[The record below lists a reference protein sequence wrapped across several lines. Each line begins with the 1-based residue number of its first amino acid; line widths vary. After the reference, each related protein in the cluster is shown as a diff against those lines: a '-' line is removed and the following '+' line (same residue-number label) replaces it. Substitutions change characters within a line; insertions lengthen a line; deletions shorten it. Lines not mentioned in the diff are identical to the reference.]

1 MKPVVIFALLCIV
14 LGQSQS
20 ISDSSAVVG
29 LTLSAGGAL
38 GFAHIGVLKVLER
51 EQIHVCCISSNSM
64 GSIIGG
70 LYAAGYNVAQI
81 ESIAVNQD
89 WRNLLSPSFKHT
101 TKYVPKSHQIRR
113 YVFRW
118 SHDWFVPSMPR
129 ELISL
134 QKVEFLLM
142 RLLSKIEYDTEYY
155 FDNLKIPLRVI
166 AVDIASGRRVVIKR
180 GRLDRVIRG
189 SIALPA
195 VFAPQTALDEG
206 ILVDGGV
213 LQYFPVDPLLE
224 FQPDI
229 IIASLTIKRDT
240 AVGTT
245 IADVLSKVTSIVGF
259 EDIARQ
265 KLLADVVIEPDLDQF
280 DAQDY
285 ERVSEI
291 IAAGEK
297 AAQDKVPAIR
307 DVLSG
312 RVPVSDPKAIKQR
325 KTPYIRNVDF
335 VGLEQTRKATVRKEV
350 RIRQG
355 MLLDF
360 DMLID
365 DLAKL
370 YETGLFSHIDYDLL
384 PVTADT
390 VDVTIIMDEQSYG
403 FYLMGLRYDNADNA
417 TIGLEVGQSNI
428 LGTGICLRA
437 AIHLGDP
444 NEYRLGITDTRMF
457 ALPLGYRIDVFWNSI
472 DRSFY
477 ENGDW
482 LQDYNVDTH
491 GGIAEVGY
499 AWAQRSY
506 ANTGVKAHRAIYRLP
521 EAAFSDTLPVREW
534 VCGPNL
540 NFEIDDSNDPY
551 FPLIGGSAGFEVFYS
566 LEAFGARSNA
576 LKLNVFADRLFPI
589 TRWVTL
595 EVGFALGTSIGE
607 LAWAEYFHTGGSD
620 FVGFANDEF
629 TTAHRTRI
637 HLGLEFPTYAIL
649 SEKSPI
655 ILQILA
661 DAATFEPPDVL
672 LPSNN
677 LEFEDLEVGIGA
689 GIRANTPIGPF
700 RFVFGIGNL
709 HRKPL
714 SNNIQYRLH
723 FSLGRDFRYTK

>member
-1 MKPVVIFALLCIV
+1 
-14 LGQSQS
+14 
-20 ISDSSAVVG
+20 
-29 LTLSAGGAL
+29 LSAGGAL

-51 EQIHVCCISSNSM
+51 EQIPVCCISSNSM

-70 LYAAGYNVAQI
+70 LYAAGYSVAQI

-240 AVGTT
+240 DVGTT

-265 KLLADVVIEPDLDQF
+265 RLLADVVIEPDLDQF

-297 AAQDKVPAIR
+297 AAQAKVPAIR

-312 RVPVSDPKAIKQR
+312 RVPVSDPQAIKKR

-335 VGLEQTRKATVRKEV
+335 VGLRQTRKATVRKEV

-360 DMLID
+360 DM
-365 DLAKL
+365 
-370 YETGLFSHIDYDLL
+370 
-384 PVTADT
+384 
-390 VDVTIIMDEQSYG
+390 
-403 FYLMGLRYDNADNA
+403 
-417 TIGLEVGQSNI
+417 
-428 LGTGICLRA
+428 
-437 AIHLGDP
+437 
-444 NEYRLGITDTRMF
+444 
-457 ALPLGYRIDVFWNSI
+457 
-472 DRSFY
+472 
-477 ENGDW
+477 
-482 LQDYNVDTH
+482 
-491 GGIAEVGY
+491 
-499 AWAQRSY
+499 
-506 ANTGVKAHRAIYRLP
+506 
-521 EAAFSDTLPVREW
+521 
-534 VCGPNL
+534 
-540 NFEIDDSNDPY
+540 
-551 FPLIGGSAGFEVFYS
+551 
-566 LEAFGARSNA
+566 
-576 LKLNVFADRLFPI
+576 
-589 TRWVTL
+589 
-595 EVGFALGTSIGE
+595 
-607 LAWAEYFHTGGSD
+607 
-620 FVGFANDEF
+620 
-629 TTAHRTRI
+629 
-637 HLGLEFPTYAIL
+637 
-649 SEKSPI
+649 
-655 ILQILA
+655 
-661 DAATFEPPDVL
+661 
-672 LPSNN
+672 
-677 LEFEDLEVGIGA
+677 
-689 GIRANTPIGPF
+689 
-700 RFVFGIGNL
+700 
-709 HRKPL
+709 
-714 SNNIQYRLH
+714 
-723 FSLGRDFRYTK
+723 

>member
-1 MKPVVIFALLCIV
+1 MKPVVLIVLFSIV
-14 LGQSQS
+14 LGHPKSLT
-20 ISDSSAVVG
+20 DSNAVVG

-51 EQIHVCCISSNSM
+51 EQIPVSYISSNSM

-70 LYAAGYNVAQI
+70 LYAAGYSVAQI
-81 ESIAVNQD
+81 ESIAVAQD
-89 WRNLLSPSFKHT
+89 WQDLLSPSFKHT

-118 SHDWFVPSMPR
+118 SHDWFVPSIPR

-155 FDNLKIPLRVI
+155 FDNLRIPLRVI
-166 AVDIASGRRVVIKR
+166 AVDIVSGRRVVIKR

-229 IIASLTIKRDT
+229 IIASLTIVQDT
-240 AVGTT
+240 TVGTT

-265 KLLADVVIEPDLDQF
+265 KSLADVVIEPDLNQF
-280 DAQDY
+280 NAQDY
-285 ERVSEI
+285 ARVSDI
-291 IAAGEK
+291 IAAGEE
-297 AAQDKVPAIR
+297 AAQAKVPAIR

-312 RVPVSDPKAIKQR
+312 RVPVANPKTINER
-325 KTPYIRNVDF
+325 KTPYVRNVDF
-335 VGLEQTRKATVRKEV
+335 IGLEQTRKATVRKEI
-350 RIRQG
+350 RISPG
-355 MLLDF
+355 MPLNF
-360 DMLID
+360 EMLID
-365 DLAKL
+365 GLAKL

-384 PVTADT
+384 PVTADS
-390 VDVTIIMDEQSYG
+390 VDVLIKVDEQSYG

-428 LGTGICLRA
+428 LGSGICLRA

-444 NEYRLGITDTRMF
+444 NEYRLGITDTRML
-457 ALPLGYRIDVFWNSI
+457 AHPMGYQIDLFWNSI

-477 ENGDW
+477 DNGEW
-482 LQDYNVDTH
+482 LEDYNVDTR
-491 GGIAEVGY
+491 GGIAELGC

-506 ANTGVKAHRAIYRLP
+506 VNTGVKAYQAIYRLP
-521 EAAFSDTLPVREW
+521 EATFSDTLPRREW
-534 VCGPNL
+534 VCGPYLNL
-540 NFEIDDSNDPY
+540 EIDDSNDPY
-551 FPLIGGSAGFEVFYS
+551 FPLRGGRFGFKVFYS
-566 LEAFGARSNA
+566 LEAIGARNNA
-576 LKLNVFADRLFPI
+576 LKLNIFADRLIPI
-589 TRWVTL
+589 TRWLTL
-595 EVGFALGTSIGE
+595 AAGFESGTSTGE
-607 LAWAEYFHTGGSD
+607 LAWAEHFHTGGSN

-655 ILQILA
+655 IVQILA
-661 DAATFEPPDVL
+661 DAAIFEPPDVL

-677 LEFEDLEVGIGA
+677 LEFEDMEVGLGA

-700 RFVFGIGNL
+700 RFVFGIGNP

-714 SNNIQYRLH
+714 SDNIQYRIH